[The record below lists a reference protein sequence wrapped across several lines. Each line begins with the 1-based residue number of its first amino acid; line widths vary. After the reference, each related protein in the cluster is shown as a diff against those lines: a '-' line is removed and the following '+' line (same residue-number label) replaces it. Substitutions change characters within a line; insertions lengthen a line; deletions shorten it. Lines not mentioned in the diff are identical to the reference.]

1 MSNSAEVIVVVEYE
15 LRIDTAEVSQ
25 INEGLNVKQQQ
36 ILHGGQASR
45 RKALQEKEKGKTL
58 EVCNLLTK
66 F

>member
-1 MSNSAEVIVVVEYE
+1 MEYE
-15 LRIDTAEVSQ
+15 LRTDTAEVSQ